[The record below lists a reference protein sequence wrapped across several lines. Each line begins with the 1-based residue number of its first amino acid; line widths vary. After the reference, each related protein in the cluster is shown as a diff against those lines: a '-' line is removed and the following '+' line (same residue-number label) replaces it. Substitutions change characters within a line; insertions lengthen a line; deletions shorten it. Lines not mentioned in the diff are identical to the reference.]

1 MIKENEL
8 VELEKM
14 VWDALVSGDRVADG
28 LLLADDFLGVY
39 ETGFAGKENHVE
51 QLINGPTIRHYELS
65 DFTRKVLCS
74 DTVLLS
80 YKAEY
85 SRPAS
90 DELEVMYVSSIWQRQ
105 TGQRQTEKWLNIFS
119 QDTPEKT

>member
-14 VWDALVSGDRVADG
+14 VWDALVSGDSVADG

-90 DELEVMYVSSIWQRQ
+90 DELKVMYVSSIW
-105 TGQRQTEKWLNIFS
+105 QRQTEKWLNIFS

>member
-105 TGQRQTEKWLNIFS
+105 AGQRQTEKWLNIFS